1 MFYMIPLTKKCA
13 TMSALHIQDTKKG
26 WVKTKW
32 RKRKEPS
39 VVELRYELAFL
50 KHELKQ
56 RLSRNQLTIQ
66 AISQISACNDNTL
79 TGHFF

>member
-1 MFYMIPLTKKCA
+1 MFYMISLIKKYA

-26 WVKTKW
+26 CIKTNW

-39 VVELRYELAFL
+39 VVELRYELAFS
-50 KHELKQ
+50 KQ
-56 RLSRNQLTIQ
+56 TKTKTMKKPAEYTSNITNL
-66 AISQISACNDNTL
+66 CNGNTL